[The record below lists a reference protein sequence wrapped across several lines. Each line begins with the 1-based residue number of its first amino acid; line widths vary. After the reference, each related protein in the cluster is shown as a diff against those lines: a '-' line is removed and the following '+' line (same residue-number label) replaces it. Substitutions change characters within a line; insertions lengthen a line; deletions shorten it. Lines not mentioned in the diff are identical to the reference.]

1 MISGLGFDKCC
12 ADSIERNGEGCSVRG
27 EAPCYLDYTPS
38 PTVSSY
44 EHTWSP
50 TDTSSPTSSPTS
62 TSFSPTSSPT
72 GTPYPTSW
80 QTSTPISSPTV
91 QPSPAPSP
99 IRTPSP
105 TAAPIGAPFIA
116 TFYTLACYQIP
127 ALTYPRIH
135 LVTLSLC
142 FTTCDGR
149 MDAERNKTSRPV
161 PSFLID
167 DVCDRGRLAP
177 KYLTSK
183 YFMSSCVGI
192 ACSSKLT

>member
-1 MISGLGFDKCC
+1 MEECGQCGGVGCSTISGLGFRKCC
-12 ADSIERNGEGCSVRG
+12 ADSIERSGEGCSVTG

-38 PTVSSY
+38 PTISSY
-44 EHTWSP
+44 KHTWSAIYSPDESSPTGASYPTSP
-50 TDTSSPTSSPTS
+50 TDQLFPTSSPM
-62 TSFSPTSSPT
+62 
-72 GTPYPTSW
+72 
-80 QTSTPISSPTV
+80 
-91 QPSPAPSP
+91 
-99 IRTPSP
+99 RTPSP

-116 TFYTLACYQIP
+116 TFYALACYQIP

-135 LVTLSLC
+135 FVTLSLC

-167 DVCDRGRLAP
+167 DACDRGRLAP